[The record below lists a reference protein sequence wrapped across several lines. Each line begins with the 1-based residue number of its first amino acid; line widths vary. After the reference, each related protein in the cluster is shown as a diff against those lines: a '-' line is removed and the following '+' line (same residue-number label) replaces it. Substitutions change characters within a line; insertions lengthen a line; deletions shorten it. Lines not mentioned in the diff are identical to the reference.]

1 MIREAL
7 LSQPRFQQV
16 SVNLPIPAPFGGW
29 NERDG
34 LATMDP
40 LDAVVIDNWEVDTA
54 SIRLRKGDRLFTS
67 GLTGE
72 VEFLFEHRSQTGT
85 KFLAAASGDV
95 LDITTGTAIS
105 LGTGFTNARWS
116 AENLGNQTTLVNGA
130 DAPQS
135 FDGTTLTAA
144 GFTSADVAVAT
155 LNTVT
160 LVRSR
165 LWFTAVDRA
174 AVFFGGL
181 GAVTGA
187 LSEFDLAGVEGSQG
201 GFAVKVAS
209 WSRDAGDGMDD
220 FTVFVMST
228 GEVIVYQGDPATT
241 FSKVGSYNASPPLGN
256 RATVNQGGELIIMT
270 REGYMPLTAI
280 MMGRF
285 GEEDAISSKIR
296 DAVAEIVK
304 TSGNNFGFQ
313 AIKSPDGKFLIFN
326 VPVET
331 NITYEQHIINIFNGS
346 WFRFVDRNA
355 RTFGV
360 FNNLLFF
367 GTSGSVFQADVGN
380 VDESRPN
387 ASGSTWESINVNW
400 EAFNIPYEVTSAPVT
415 GKVQQ
420 AFSSLNQPSRP
431 IGGGHRQVTA
441 VRPLLK
447 VDADT
452 SITFGVLANFN
463 VADLSANQQV
473 IDINVAISDIWENR
487 DINWD
492 LADDIWGIGNEQIA
506 NPVLVVNNQGESFA
520 PFISTVTGQSIEWFN
535 TEVIFRE
542 GGLF

>member
-7 LSQPRFQQV
+7 LSQPRFQQA
-16 SVNLPIPAPFGGW
+16 SVNLPISAPFGGW

-34 LATMDP
+34 LTTMDP
-40 LDAVVIDNWEVDTA
+40 LDAVVIDNWEVDTE
-54 SIRLRKGDRLFTS
+54 SIRLRKGDKQFVT

-72 VEFLFEHRSQTGT
+72 VEFLFEHRSETGT
-85 KFLAAASGDV
+85 KFLAAAGDEV
-95 LDITTGTAIS
+95 SEISTGTPIS

-135 FDGTTLTAA
+135 FNGSTLSAA
-144 GFTSADVAVAT
+144 SFTSGDVAVAT

-165 LWFTAVDRA
+165 LWFTALNRA

-228 GEVIVYQGDPATT
+228 GEIIVYQGDPATT

-280 MMGRF
+280 MQGRF

-296 DAVAEIVK
+296 DAVAEVVRA
-304 TSGNNFGFQ
+304 SGNNFGFQ
-313 AIKSPDGKFLIFN
+313 AVKSPDGKFLVFN
-326 VPVET
+326 VPITT
-331 NITYEQHIINIFNGS
+331 NVTYEQHIINIFNGS

-367 GTSGSVFQADVGN
+367 GTSGKVFQADVGN
-380 VDESRPN
+380 VDESRPLDTGDN
-387 ASGSTWESINVNW
+387 WENINVNW
-400 EAFNIPYEVTSAPVT
+400 EGFNVRWNADSSAVT

-463 VADLSANQQV
+463 VADLPSNQQV
-473 IDINVAISDIWENR
+473 IDINVPESDLWENR
-487 DINWD
+487 NLNWE
-492 LADDIWGIGNEQIA
+492 AATDIWGTGGAQVA

-520 PFISTVTGQSIEWFN
+520 PFISTVTGQAIEWFN

-542 GGLF
+542 GGLI